1 MIDDYVTKHCFN
13 INYVVEPTN
22 NAIKIPMF
30 NPLLI
35 KLETVSTVINAI
47 IRIGLWLF
55 YDEHQ
60 NIFFIKTLHILFI
73 KKVVLEFS

>member
-1 MIDDYVTKHCFN
+1 
-13 INYVVEPTN
+13 
-22 NAIKIPMF
+22 MF
-30 NPLLI
+30 NPLLF

-60 NIFFIKTLHILFI
+60 IIFFIKTLHILFI